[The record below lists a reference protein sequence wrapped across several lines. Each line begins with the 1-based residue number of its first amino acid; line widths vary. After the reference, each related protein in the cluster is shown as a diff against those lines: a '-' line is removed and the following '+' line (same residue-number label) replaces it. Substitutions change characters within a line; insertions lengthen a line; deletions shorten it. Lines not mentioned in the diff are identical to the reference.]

1 MESAI
6 INTKLKICHYV
17 PLKQKEK
24 EKLKSCYLN
33 LKRKCATMLPLR
45 KRNRILYNI
54 SSGRKMQRAV
64 INMRTHKKMEHYIP
78 LKKTD
83 GDINHYNIHPNK
95 SKKECNITDIKLVTK
110 MKCGYYIYIRK

>member
-17 PLKQKEK
+17 PLKQKK
-24 EKLKSCYLN
+24 KVKSCYLN
-33 LKRKCATMLPLR
+33 LKRKCATMFPLR

-64 INMRTHKKMEHYIP
+64 INMHTQKNGTLHSPQENRRGH
-78 LKKTD
+78 
-83 GDINHYNIHPNK
+83 
-95 SKKECNITDIKLVTK
+95 
-110 MKCGYYIYIRK
+110 